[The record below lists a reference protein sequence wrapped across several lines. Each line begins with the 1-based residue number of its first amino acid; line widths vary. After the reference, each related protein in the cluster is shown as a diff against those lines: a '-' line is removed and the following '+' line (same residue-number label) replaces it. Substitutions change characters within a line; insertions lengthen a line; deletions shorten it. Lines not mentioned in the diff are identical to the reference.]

1 VADYLH
7 RVVGLYETRDQA
19 EAVRARLIDSGWQAE
34 QLRVLEPGRPGEG
47 VRADSDDVLK
57 EMLREGTIGTA
68 VGTLAG
74 AAGTLALAAANVS
87 LFVASP
93 VLAALAML
101 GWGAGL
107 GGLVGAIAGADN
119 ARGDVA
125 DLVRDA
131 LSGGSTVL
139 VAFAATED
147 QTTQARDLIGV
158 SMADPPTPAAGTGV

>member
-1 VADYLH
+1 
-7 RVVGLYETRDQA
+7 VVGLYETRDQA
-19 EAVRARLIDSGWQAE
+19 EAIRARLMDSGWQAD
-34 QLRVLEPGRPGEG
+34 QLRIFEPGRPGDS

-68 VGTLAG
+68 VGTVAG

-93 VLAALAML
+93 VRATLAML

-131 LSGGSTVL
+131 LAGGSTVL

-147 QTTQARDLIGV
+147 QAIQARDLIGV
-158 SMADPPTPAAGTGV
+158 SMAEPPAPAAKSGD